1 LEAKLVGV
9 IQATDIT
16 KRDWR
21 AHWVETNS
29 LLTAKAFSYSSLVPW
44 KLRKQWNNALESIGY
59 TI

>member
-1 LEAKLVGV
+1 VGV